1 MILEIDFDRKSIWVK
16 GDITFDELFTLL
28 DTHFPNGE
36 WLEYKLVNNSL
47 SLSFIDSFNP
57 GITTGKNKY
66 SSGTYDTFGI
76 NTTNR

>member
-36 WLEYKLVNNSL
+36 WLEYKLINNYIQTWSY
-47 SLSFIDSFNP
+47 
-57 GITTGKNKY
+57 G
-66 SSGTYDTFGI
+66 
-76 NTTNR
+76 TTNDGIVYYTCK